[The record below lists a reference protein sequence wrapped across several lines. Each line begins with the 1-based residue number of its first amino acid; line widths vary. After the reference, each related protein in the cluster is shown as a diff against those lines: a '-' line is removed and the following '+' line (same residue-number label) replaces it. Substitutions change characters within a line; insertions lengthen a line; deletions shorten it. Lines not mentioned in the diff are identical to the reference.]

1 MCFGRANWGIFKPLL
16 GYFFQ
21 IDYLCRSVHACLFQC
36 YPDGETS
43 WFLYPHNPHPL
54 LVAWLDSSPPYG
66 NTHTIP
72 KQSHAVKG
80 LRETGREEDEE
91 AFILTL
97 FLITLSRRS

>member
-43 WFLYPHNPHPL
+43 WFLYPYNPHPL
-54 LVAWLDSSPPYG
+54 LVAWLDSQPTLWKHSHNSKAITCSQGVEGDREGGRRGSVYPHTFPY
-66 NTHTIP
+66 NSFST
-72 KQSHAVKG
+72 
-80 LRETGREEDEE
+80 
-91 AFILTL
+91 
-97 FLITLSRRS
+97 